1 MKTINFEKYNLNND
15 KIFSAMGEMFN
26 VSIEFAEGVYGCDLH
41 SQLFNSEEIFIHDNE
56 AEEACDSVGTWNA
69 IRLVRTY
76 EKDNFGEVSSE
87 VEPCKV
93 ANRLVY
99 IYGEYLINQIAYLQG
114 DKWNEELTEEDL
126 SIVVE
131 QVEKWL
137 ELNLP
142 TESDRYNK
150 REFDGQ
156 VWYCYE
162 GY

>member
-1 MKTINFEKYNLNND
+1 MKAINFEKYNLNND
-15 KIFSAMGEMFN
+15 KLFSAMGDMFN
-26 VSIEFAEGVYGCDLH
+26 ARIELAEGVYGCDLH
-41 SQLFNSEEIFIHDNE
+41 NHLFNEEQAFIYGGD

-69 IRLVRTY
+69 IRLVHTY

-93 ANRLVY
+93 ANMLVY
-99 IYGEYLINQIAYLQG
+99 IYGEYLLNQLERLQG
-114 DKWNEELTEEDL
+114 DKWGEELSEEDL

-142 TESDRYNK
+142 TESDRYSK
-150 REFDGQ
+150 QEFDGQ
-156 VWYCYE
+156 VWDNYGAY
-162 GY
+162 